1 MKTITR
7 ILVAVS
13 ALAVATP
20 LAAQPP
26 YGDDVASRPGHHIRQ
41 TSTDLRAQ
49 LDSGIA
55 RGTITP
61 REATMLRVDLN
72 ALVHLARIYGRDG
85 FSRTER
91 ATLVRRGRGLQRLI
105 RRAEENGIRGVPRG
119 G

>member
-1 MKTITR
+1 MKKIT
-7 ILVAVS
+7 LTLAAVS
-13 ALAVATP
+13 AMAGATP
-20 LAAQPP
+20 LAAQTPV
-26 YGDDVASRPGHHIRQ
+26 GADVATRPGHHIRQ
-41 TSTDLRAQ
+41 TSSDLRVQ

-72 ALVHLARIYGRDG
+72 ALVRLARIYGRDG
-85 FSRTER
+85 FSRSER

-105 RRAEENGIRGVPRG
+105 RRAEGNGIRGAPRG